1 MSYILPVLKKMCC
14 KRTLL
19 FVFISLVCNS
29 ILGQRCILVSKTELK
44 LSVIQNGDTI
54 FQCPIAVGK
63 NYGNKMKTG
72 DMKTPEGDFTI
83 CSIENSCQ
91 WKHDFKDGK
100 GVRKGAYGP
109 FFFRLKVPK
118 FKSIGIHGTCKPET
132 IGTRDSE
139 GCVRLH
145 NEDLQRL
152 RDLIHLGMSVT
163 ISKDKTT

>member
-29 ILGQRCILVSKTELK
+29 ILGQRYIFVSKTELK

>member
-1 MSYILPVLKKMCC
+1 
-14 KRTLL
+14 
-19 FVFISLVCNS
+19 
-29 ILGQRCILVSKTELK
+29 
-44 LSVIQNGDTI
+44 
-54 FQCPIAVGK
+54 
-63 NYGNKMKTG
+63 MKTG

>member
-1 MSYILPVLKKMCC
+1 MCY

-19 FVFISLVCNS
+19 FVFISLICNS
-29 ILGQRCILVSKTELK
+29 ILGQRYIFVSKTELK
-44 LSVIQNGDTI
+44 LSVIQNNDTI

-63 NYGNKMKTG
+63 NYGNKIKIG
-72 DMKTPEGDFTI
+72 DMKTPEGNFTI
-83 CSIENSCQ
+83 CSIENSTQ

-118 FKSIGIHGTCKPET
+118 FNSIGIHGTCKPES

-139 GCVRLH
+139 GCIRLH
-145 NEDLQRL
+145 NNDLQRL
-152 RDLIHLGMSVT
+152 RDLIYLGMSV
-163 ISKDKTT
+163 IINKDEYVYAK